1 MSDGFTPFFIDYE
14 GNGSVNPPKGRYLV
28 VGVVAPASAAPTAW
42 FVAANQ
48 AEDGKIYNLSTDYT
62 KFRGFIKSCLMCQ
75 WPRAEGEKA

>member
-1 MSDGFTPFFIDYE
+1 MSAEFTPFFIDYD

-28 VGVVAPASAAPTAW
+28 LGVVAPNAAAPIAW

-48 AEDGKIYNLSTDYT
+48 AQDGKIYNLSTDYS

-75 WPRAEGEKA
+75 WPRGGEEPK